1 MKRVAKLAGL
11 AVGLSAWMGLG
22 FGPSAMGQGYVL
34 AWGWNT
40 TNGQAGLAPSNV
52 MVGATDISAGYA
64 HNLAVKS
71 GRVWA
76 WGNNSHGQTN
86 APMSARSNIFTVA
99 AGRAFSLALKMS
111 GELVAWGAGALAT
124 NIPAS
129 LSSGGV
135 SAIAAGEW
143 HALAL
148 KNGGVVAWG
157 SNTYGQCDVPAAL
170 TNGVTAIDA
179 GARFS
184 MALKNGG
191 VHVFGISADDPYAYG
206 IRDVPSAA
214 ASGVSAIAAGYWH
227 ALALK
232 NGGVIAWGAPQFDA
246 TVVPSEATSGIK
258 AIAAGDSFS
267 MALKTNG
274 QVIVWGDHTKGQMP
288 VPSFATNGAYQVA
301 AGSGHCLVRAA
312 VLPPR
317 FTSTLLPVGYVDE
330 PYLGSVTAT
339 GNPAVV
345 YYLQSG
351 PRWLELDP
359 NTGAVSGTP
368 PTNAYYG
375 VTFVASNAFGQATN
389 TTQITVNIPAAGPP
403 VFVTTNPLPSGLV
416 GEYYEL
422 QIVASNEPIFSVV
435 AGEGSGLPDGLT
447 LDEDGLLSGIPA
459 VEYDS
464 FFMLMASNSA
474 GCASNYY
481 NITIT
486 VPPPPVFVTES
497 PLPDAVVGEPY
508 QCQIEVENNPK
519 LSLWNGYLPA
529 GLVFGTNGWITGT
542 PELVGE
548 SLFTIR
554 AVNAGGNSNRLYSL
568 TVLGPPVFVTESPL
582 PHGVLGALY
591 SQQIEILG
599 TANFSLAA
607 GALPGGLTLG
617 TNGWITGMPETA
629 GLFNFTVKA
638 TNDYGWSNRV
648 YELAIGIVPVFTTT
662 SPLPGATPGTSYG
675 VQLVATGNPTYSL
688 LSGSLPGGIELA
700 SDGLLAGTPSVVGT
714 YQFTVRATNDYG
726 WSDREFALPVG
737 DMHPPLLTEIKAL
750 TNGGLR
756 LSWITSNDW
765 GNVHVYSS
773 TNLQLDL
780 SVWSNRGIQVSPW
793 VDPAPAPKTYYH
805 LRLTPP

>member
-99 AGRAFSLALKMS
+99 AGRAFSLALNMS

-206 IRDVPSAA
+206 IRDVPPAA

-246 TVVPSEATSGIK
+246 TVVPPEATSGIK

-497 PLPDAVVGEPY
+497 PLP
-508 QCQIEVENNPK
+508 
-519 LSLWNGYLPA
+519 
-529 GLVFGTNGWITGT
+529 
-542 PELVGE
+542 
-548 SLFTIR
+548 
-554 AVNAGGNSNRLYSL
+554 
-568 TVLGPPVFVTESPL
+568 
-582 PHGVLGALY
+582 HGVLGALY

-700 SDGLLAGTPSVVGT
+700 SDGLLAGTPSVIGT